1 MKKFLCINTV
11 NNFKEIIYD
20 PFLAPFAKNNPDIE
34 LITITDDT
42 LLSDTRKYGGVTPA
56 LIKRMY
62 TYANMG
68 IEMGAECVMC
78 TCTSVNKAT
87 AQIAP
92 LLPVPMFNIEE
103 PTAQAAVDC
112 GTKIG
117 VLGTVESSPGAII
130 SVMSDYAAKTGKKVE
145 FITKVVDNAFEILS
159 AGDRDKH
166 DEMVLSAV
174 RELSK
179 EVDCIVFAQISMSLL
194 PDAGVDIPIFK
205 IGNMGLDKARA
216 LLA

>member
-11 NNFKEIIYD
+11 NSFKEIIYD
-20 PFLAPFAKNNPDIE
+20 PFLAPFAEKNPDIE

-42 LLSDTRKYGGVTPA
+42 LLSETRKYGGVTPA

-62 TYANMG
+62 AYANIG
-68 IEMGAECVMC
+68 IEMGAECIMC

-87 AQIAP
+87 EKIAP

-112 GTKIG
+112 GARIG

-130 SVMSDYAAKTGKKVE
+130 SVMNDYAGKIGKKVE
-145 FITKVVDNAFEILS
+145 FVTKVVENAFEILS
-159 AGDRDKH
+159 AGDRAKH

-205 IGNMGLDKARA
+205 IGNMGLEKARE
-216 LLA
+216 LLS